1 MLSTLKSLYN
11 PPWAMPNS
19 PLNWLFPNSILLL
32 LAHSVE
38 ASIALDKI
46 FLSFVN
52 FEHSSKTIRMSELR
66 QEVKDTFRVGD
77 IVGIDHKKISSS
89 EDFRI
94 YKINNKNIKVQSLRD
109 NSEYTVSPSLL
120 VKR

>member
-1 MLSTLKSLYN
+1 MSNLHEVLEFIKNSNDKSDLKSIYN
-11 PPWAMPNS
+11 AYS
-19 PLNWLFPNSILLL
+19 
-32 LAHSVE
+32 
-38 ASIALDKI
+38 
-46 FLSFVN
+46 
-52 FEHSSKTIRMSELR
+52 IRMSELR
-66 QEVKDTFRVGD
+66 QEVKDTFRIGD

-94 YKINNKNIKVQSLRD
+94 YKINNKNIKVQSLKD

>member
-1 MLSTLKSLYN
+1 MSNLQEVLEFIKNSEKSELKSIYD
-11 PPWAMPNS
+11 AY
-19 PLNWLFPNSILLL
+19 
-32 LAHSVE
+32 A
-38 ASIALDKI
+38 
-46 FLSFVN
+46 
-52 FEHSSKTIRMSELR
+52 IRMSEL
-66 QEVKDTFRVGD
+66 KNDIKNTFRIGD